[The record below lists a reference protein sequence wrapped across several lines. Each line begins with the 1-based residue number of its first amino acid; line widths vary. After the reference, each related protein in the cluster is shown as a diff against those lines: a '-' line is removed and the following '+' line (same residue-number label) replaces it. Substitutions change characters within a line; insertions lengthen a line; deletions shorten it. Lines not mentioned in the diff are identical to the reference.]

1 MNFSYKIEKH
11 NKDTSQV
18 LVCFT
23 PDDFPTQSKFKWVN
37 IDPTWTQ
44 EQIAQGIADQ
54 FPAYLWEVQVNPNVD
69 VLVGTSSQATYVA
82 PVIEEPVQTSEDK
95 ANEAR
100 AKRKGLLF
108 DCDWT
113 QLADA
118 PLTVEQKEAW
128 EQYRQSLRDITNQ
141 VGFPDDITW
150 PSQPN

>member
-1 MNFSYKIEKH
+1 MNFSYKIEHH

-23 PDDFPTQSKFKWVN
+23 PDDFPTQPKFKWVN

-54 FPAYLWEVQVNPNVD
+54 FPAYLWEVQINPNVD
-69 VLVGTSSQATYVA
+69 ALLGTSSQATYVA
-82 PVIEEPVQTSEDK
+82 PVIQEYVQTLEDK
-95 ANEAR
+95 AEQIR
-100 AKRKGLLF
+100 SRRKGLLF

-118 PLTVEQKEAW
+118 PLSAEEKAAW
-128 EQYRQSLRDITNQ
+128 EVYRQALRDITNQ
-141 VGFPDDITW
+141 AEFPTNVVW
-150 PSQPN
+150 PVKE